1 MYLESEEG
9 LALRGELAEDGDHV
23 GLEQPPELGLHGD
36 GGGGGGGGAP
46 EGGALE
52 GLDGLDG
59 LGAEVATPLRRL
71 PVLAPVPHRDDGGG
85 GGSPT
90 SGGAGRGKAEWRT
103 DDRSGE
109 HRQSP
114 P

>member
-1 MYLESEEG
+1 MS
-9 LALRGELAEDGDHV
+9 ALSSRRSLGSTGTAAAAAE
-23 GLEQPPELGLHGD
+23 
-36 GGGGGGGGAP
+36 GAP

-85 GGSPT
+85 GGGGGSPT